1 MLPQNVIAA
10 SLLAA
15 GLLTTMCNVVRRRH
29 HWPKRSNNDTPFV
42 HLGQG
47 ALSPIK
53 NGFHAS
59 QQQHPYVDRMEQLR
73 CFTQPTESYACPVM
87 PATLSETSLIFVRT
101 RQQLAD
107 MARALSKVAE
117 FAVDTEHHAR
127 RSYAGFTCLFQAS
140 TGDHDWVVD
149 TIALARHMHLL
160 RDVLADPRIVK
171 VAHGCA
177 NDVLWLQHDFHLYL
191 VNVFDTER
199 ACFVLGRQQRSLA
212 HLLQELCGVK
222 QDKSFQQADW
232 SVRPLSREQI
242 RYARTDVHYL
252 CFLAGKLRAELQ
264 GEALEQVHARSLQLT
279 MQLYHHASHETTVAA
294 AASHIMRRHL
304 GSNIKA
310 AGRGFHA
317 AMLDDGYRV
326 NAVYGCVIALCGW
339 RDTQARKDDVSIQLV
354 LPDVLL
360 LALAQTQP
368 RSQLDMQQLLG
379 SHPAAAD
386 LPPCSV
392 RMVSAHARKLC
403 RVLAHAAPHAYL
415 QPGSTRPINEGS
427 DAAADILSSTS
438 TSPRQSQSADARRQW
453 LINKFSAKSVVY
465 QNARML
471 SREGELL
478 CHCDMRKI
486 EWYLG
491 KGIATLESDNP
502 PTIRLLFEHKNA
514 DELAGSAF
522 YSQSKANRCV
532 VCGECRH
539 WLRYRVVP
547 SCYRRFFPAHL
558 KSHRSHDIVLLCVEC
573 HIEAHKSAEAVKRS
587 LAAEFDVPLLPPK
600 MNILTSRT
608 GDEQLAGAAESSAP
622 APKAY
627 TFTPGTARR
636 AALALQKAS
645 SSMPEERVRE
655 LQDTIKC
662 CLGRNPAVESS
673 GLRPGD
679 LEAALLDGLG
689 RRKRSRLLRNL
700 GNLQPDTDD
709 RLSNTDG
716 SDNAV
721 QASNASRD
729 CEGLLDLPGCLTCA
743 STASSTLPHAPS
755 VLSQPVAK
763 PLLTTESGHWWHGSK
778 VVDAVQQQGGDEAL
792 DNLIR
797 RFRSAFLEHC
807 QPKFLPQAWTIDHTV
822 RRQFGDFSIY
832 RNVGSSEVQQA
843 ADL

>member
-107 MARALSKVAE
+107 MARALSKVIYDA
-117 FAVDTEHHAR
+117 
-127 RSYAGFTCLFQAS
+127 AGSRTRVPQCPLLPNPLCRLQSLLLTPNIMRGAHMLALRACSKHPQVIQPFFS
-140 TGDHDWVVD
+140 KGWGTGMPVFYRLGKCIDCDHDWVVD

-339 RDTQARKDDVSIQLV
+339 RDTQARKGAMRIVCSLIWQPCSPLVPPPHTHTHKQHAWRTMHADDVSIQLV

-465 QNARML
+465 Q
-471 SREGELL
+471 
-478 CHCDMRKI
+478 
-486 EWYLG
+486 
-491 KGIATLESDNP
+491 
-502 PTIRLLFEHKNA
+502 
-514 DELAGSAF
+514 
-522 YSQSKANRCV
+522 
-532 VCGECRH
+532 
-539 WLRYRVVP
+539 RVVERKWRGAIIQPPDFLITQKSPFP
-547 SCYRRFFPAHL
+547 STFFSHAAL
-558 KSHRSHDIVLLCVEC
+558 SHRENQS
-573 HIEAHKSAEAVKRS
+573 
-587 LAAEFDVPLLPPK
+587 PL
-600 MNILTSRT
+600 
-608 GDEQLAGAAESSAP
+608 
-622 APKAY
+622 
-627 TFTPGTARR
+627 F
-636 AALALQKAS
+636 
-645 SSMPEERVRE
+645 
-655 LQDTIKC
+655 
-662 CLGRNPAVESS
+662 
-673 GLRPGD
+673 
-679 LEAALLDGLG
+679 
-689 RRKRSRLLRNL
+689 
-700 GNLQPDTDD
+700 
-709 RLSNTDG
+709 
-716 SDNAV
+716 
-721 QASNASRD
+721 
-729 CEGLLDLPGCLTCA
+729 
-743 STASSTLPHAPS
+743 
-755 VLSQPVAK
+755 
-763 PLLTTESGHWWHGSK
+763 
-778 VVDAVQQQGGDEAL
+778 
-792 DNLIR
+792 
-797 RFRSAFLEHC
+797 
-807 QPKFLPQAWTIDHTV
+807 
-822 RRQFGDFSIY
+822 
-832 RNVGSSEVQQA
+832 
-843 ADL
+843 